1 MLLGV
6 DIPGV
11 QHVVMVRPP
20 NLPHAVVQGM
30 GRAGRLLANG
40 ERQFSMVTVLY
51 NAQDL
56 SVKGMSE
63 EIKLFCRTKDHC
75 LKEVLRA
82 CFVGKY
88 SVDLSP
94 GSTNSCCSVCD
105 HLMANS
111 V

>member
-1 MLLGV
+1 
-6 DIPGV
+6 
-11 QHVVMVRPP
+11 
-20 NLPHAVVQGM
+20 M

-56 SVKGMSE
+56 AVKGMSE
-63 EIKLFCRTKDHC
+63 EMKLFCRTKDQC

-82 CFVGKY
+82 CFVGRY

-94 GSTNSCCSVCD
+94 GSTTSCCAGCD
-105 HLMANS
+105 NLMANS